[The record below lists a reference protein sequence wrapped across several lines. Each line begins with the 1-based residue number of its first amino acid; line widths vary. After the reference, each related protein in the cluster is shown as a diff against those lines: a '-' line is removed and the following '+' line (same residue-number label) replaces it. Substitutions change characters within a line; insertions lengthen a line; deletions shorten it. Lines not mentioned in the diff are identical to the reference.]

1 MHIFLYEW
9 ITGGGLVEQTGR
21 LPASLLAEGSAMIAA
36 LADDFA
42 AMRNARVTVLR
53 DMRIDTLPLRGCE
66 VVEIESSSQRN
77 AEFDRLT
84 AAADRTM
91 AVAPEFDGILLD
103 AVERIARAGGR
114 SLNASSDFVR
124 IGSNK
129 QRTAERLTTAGV
141 PVPKARLLEADE
153 ARLPADFDY
162 PAVLKPMDGAGSQ
175 HTLLVHSSLD
185 EPPPYPWPRRLER
198 YCPGRAA
205 SVAVL
210 AGPAGRHTLPPCW
223 QHLSDDGRFTYL
235 GGAIVGEPALAERA
249 AALANRALDALPAA
263 LGYVGVDFVLGND
276 PDGREDFVI
285 EVNPRLTTSYV
296 GLRAAIPQNLAKAI
310 LDVAEGRDVE
320 LTPGSGDLE
329 FDASGAVWRPRSPA
343 SAGRSY
349 S

>member
-9 ITGGGLVEQTGR
+9 ITGGGLVEQPGR
-21 LPASLLAEGSAMIAA
+21 LPASLLTEGSAMIAA

-42 AMRNARVTVLR
+42 AMRDARVTVLR
-53 DMRIDTLPLRGCE
+53 DMRIDMLPLRGCE

-91 AVAPEFDGILLD
+91 VVAPEFDGILLD
-103 AVERIARAGGR
+103 AVERIGSAGGR
-114 SLNASSDFVR
+114 SLNASAGFVR
-124 IGSNK
+124 ICANK
-129 QRTAERLTTAGV
+129 HNTAERLAASGV
-141 PVPKARLLEADE
+141 PVPVARFLDADE
-153 ARLPADFDY
+153 AKLPADFEY
-162 PAVLKPMDGAGSQ
+162 PAVLKPIDGAGSQ
-175 HTLLVHSSLD
+175 HTLLVHDALD

-210 AGPAGRHTLPPCW
+210 AGPNGRHALPPCW
-223 QHLSDDGRFTYL
+223 QHLSDDGRFAYR
-235 GGAIVGEPALAERA
+235 GGAIVGESALAGRA
-249 AALANRALDALPAA
+249 AALANRALDALPPA
-263 LGYVGVDFVLGND
+263 LGYVGIDLVLGND

-310 LDVAEGRDVE
+310 LDVADGRNVE
-320 LTPGSGDLE
+320 LTPGGWEME
-329 FDASGAVWRPRSPA
+329 FDASGAVWRPRAPS
-343 SAGRSY
+343 SAGRSN

>member
-9 ITGGGLVEQTGR
+9 ITGGGLVQESGR

-42 AMRNARVTVLR
+42 AMRDARVTVLR
-53 DMRIDTLPLRGCE
+53 DIRIDTLPLRGCD

-91 AVAPEFDGILLD
+91 VVAPEFDSILLD
-103 AVERIARAGGR
+103 SVERIASAGGR
-114 SLNASSDFVR
+114 SLNASADFVR
-124 IGSNK
+124 LCSNK
-129 QRTAERLTTAGV
+129 HWTAERLAATGV
-141 PVPKARLLEADE
+141 PVPAARLLDADE
-153 ARLPADFDY
+153 AKLPADFAY
-162 PAVLKPMDGAGSQ
+162 PAVLKPIDGAGSQ
-175 HTLLVHSSLD
+175 HTLLVHDALD

-210 AGPAGRHTLPPCW
+210 AGPAGRHTLQPCW
-223 QHLSDDGRFTYL
+223 QHLSDNGRFEYR

-249 AALANRALDALPAA
+249 TTLASRALDALPPA
-263 LGYVGVDFVLGND
+263 LGYVGVDLILGND
-276 PDGREDFVI
+276 PDGREDFII

-296 GLRAAIPQNLAKAI
+296 GLRAAIPQNLAKAM
-310 LDVAEGRDVE
+310 LDVAEGRDIE
-320 LTPGSGDLE
+320 LTPRSAEIE
-329 FDASGAVWRPRSPA
+329 FDASGAVWRPRSSS
-343 SAGRSY
+343 SAGRSF

>member
-1 MHIFLYEW
+1 
-9 ITGGGLVEQTGR
+9 
-21 LPASLLAEGSAMIAA
+21 
-36 LADDFA
+36 
-42 AMRNARVTVLR
+42 
-53 DMRIDTLPLRGCE
+53 
-66 VVEIESSSQRN
+66 VEIESSAQRN

-91 AVAPEFDGILLD
+91 VVAPEFDGILLD

-175 HTLLVHSSLD
+175 HTLLVHHSLD

-320 LTPGSGDLE
+320 LTPGRGEIE